1 MEDRPRRIRRDQ
13 QQFQAFLNSEQP
25 KYRYSL
31 SCKNGATTTLRVFFE
46 KNTTARKWNPN
57 ARCSAANHWAK
68 KFSENFEGLCPAK
81 RKKVPT
87 IFEFAPPKSTT
98 NSKKHKTPQEL
109 QFSVFQKNKKVR
121 Q

>member
-1 MEDRPRRIRRDQ
+1 M
-13 QQFQAFLNSEQP
+13 
-25 KYRYSL
+25 
-31 SCKNGATTTLRVFFE
+31 RVFFE
-46 KNTTARKWNPN
+46 KNPTARKWNPH

-68 KFSENFEGLCPAK
+68 KFSEKLSENFEGLCPAK